1 MRKNIL
7 SDLLRWL
14 EINYRARHQIAVR
27 DDDVLHALRDS
38 KQAKGIS
45 LPVEF
50 WEQLPEKLRHPKA
63 ILLDDQQKQP
73 TLLFVYETEQG
84 KVAVKMDY
92 EIKLK
97 DVLSGKKL
105 PHKLNMVR
113 TASRLEDLSALGRFE
128 VLYGELWLLRWFAWF
143 EQDNAGLCQATFPV
157 GNPHR
162 KITIRPRGI

>member
-1 MRKNIL
+1 
-7 SDLLRWL
+7 
-14 EINYRARHQIAVR
+14 
-27 DDDVLHALRDS
+27 
-38 KQAKGIS
+38 

-97 DVLSGKKL
+97 DALSGKKL

-113 TASRLEDLSALGRFE
+113 TASRLEDLSSLGRFE
-128 VLYGELWLLRWFAWF
+128 VLYGEL
-143 EQDNAGLCQATFPV
+143 
-157 GNPHR
+157 
-162 KITIRPRGI
+162 